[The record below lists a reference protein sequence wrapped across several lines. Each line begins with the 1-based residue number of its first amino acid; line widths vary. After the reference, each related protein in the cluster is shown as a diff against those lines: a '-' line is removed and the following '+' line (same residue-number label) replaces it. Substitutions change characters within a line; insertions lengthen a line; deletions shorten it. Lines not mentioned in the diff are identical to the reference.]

1 MERTTITAEWHNP
14 RLQQMRINS
23 NAKAM
28 DTETKEK
35 KKLLTLERPQIGRD
49 LQ

>member
-1 MERTTITAEWHNP
+1 MESTAIIAGWHNP
-14 RLQQMRINS
+14 RLQQMKTS
-23 NAKAM
+23 PNAAAI

-35 KKLLTLERPQIGRD
+35 NLLTFRMSLVGRD